1 MGIHRVL
8 GLEDDADFRVEIV
21 DTLEASFEV
30 SSCNTIATFWP
41 QFRRVK
47 PEVVLLDLGLP
58 DGRGSDV
65 IRDLRG
71 IDGTLGILA
80 LSGKLDEADCVIALE
95 FGADDFVMKPCGER
109 ELIARINA
117 VLRRV
122 CPAETTNAQSRLA
135 SFSSFTLNLLSM
147 QLCNKDRETIP
158 LTTAEF
164 ALLEVL
170 VENAQVVLSRD
181 QLLNLLRGDDWSGYD
196 RSIDGLVYR
205 LRKKLRDDTLSQSI
219 LKTVHGSGYIFTPD
233 VRFQ

>member
-1 MGIHRVL
+1 MGIHKILV
-8 GLEDDADFRVEIV
+8 LEDDADFRVEIV
-21 DTLEASFEV
+21 DTLEESFDV
-30 SSCNTIATFWP
+30 SSCNTIATFWQ
-41 QFRRVK
+41 QFRQVK

-71 IDGTLGILA
+71 IDCTLGILV
-80 LSGKLDEADCVIALE
+80 LSGKLDEADRVIALE
-95 FGADDFVMKPCGER
+95 FGADDFLMKPCGER

-122 CPAETTNAQSRLA
+122 SPNETATAQSNVA
-135 SFSSFTLNLLSM
+135 SFSSFTLDFLSM
-147 QLCNKDRETIP
+147 QLCNQDRETIP

-164 ALLEVL
+164 ALLKVL

-181 QLLNLLRGDDWSGYD
+181 RLLNLLRGDDWSGYD

-205 LRKKLRDDTLSQSI
+205 LRKKLRKSTQSQSI
-219 LKTVHGSGYIFTPD
+219 LKTVHGSGYIFTPE